1 MGALRMSLK
10 LYQALDSAS
19 FLRSYLWKLY
29 LTAVLVG
36 QLPLSIAVVW
46 LAGWRPLS
54 IEHHALRI
62 LVLCILIDAVVLLLC
77 LHQLFRPVQLAS
89 DALRTYLATGRVI
102 PIPTRFRDE
111 VGILLRMVD
120 RTLRSFQRE
129 RASLEVQA
137 VEDPLTGLPNR
148 RGATS
153 RMNELCA
160 WPSDES
166 IATLALLD
174 LDHFKRINDEF
185 GHPGGDAALVQVS
198 RYLCQSLRRDDWV
211 CRWGGEEFLLVIRGP
226 GNDADVLER
235 LRDGIQQLEC
245 AIDSRVFR
253 LTVSVGFTR
262 LSHGQDPA
270 DAIRR
275 ADEALYEAK
284 RTGRNRVVGFE
295 ATQLTSVSS
304 GD

>member
-1 MGALRMSLK
+1 MSLR

-36 QLPLSIAVVW
+36 QLPVSIAVVW
-46 LAGWRPLS
+46 LAGWRPLA
-54 IEHHALRI
+54 IESGALRI
-62 LVLCILIDAVVLLLC
+62 LVLCVLIDAVALLLC

-89 DALRTYLATGRVI
+89 DALHTYLATGRVI

-137 VEDPLTGLPNR
+137 TEDPLTGLPNR
-148 RGATS
+148 RGAMK
-153 RMNELCA
+153 RMNAPCA
-160 WPSDES
+160 LSSDES

-185 GHPGGDAALVQVS
+185 GHPGGDAALVRVS
-198 RYLCQSLRRDDWV
+198 QFLAQSLRRDDWV

-226 GNDADVLER
+226 ADHAEVLER
-235 LRDGIQQLEC
+235 LRDGLQQLEC
-245 AIDSRVFR
+245 AIDGRVFR

-262 LSHGQDPA
+262 LLQGQDPA

-284 RTGRNRVVGFE
+284 RSGRNRIVGFE
-295 ATQLTSVSS
+295 VANSKPVSRS
-304 GD
+304 A

>member
-1 MGALRMSLK
+1 MSLK
-10 LYQALDSAS
+10 LYEALDSAS

-29 LTAVLVG
+29 LAAVLVG

-46 LAGWRPLS
+46 LAGWRSLS
-54 IEHHALRI
+54 LQHHGLRI
-62 LVLCILIDAVVLLLC
+62 LVLCILIDAVLLLLC

-89 DALRTYLATGRVI
+89 DALRTYLATGRVVA
-102 PIPTRFRDE
+102 IPTRFRDE
-111 VGILLRMVD
+111 IGILLRMID
-120 RTLRSFQRE
+120 HTLRSFQRE
-129 RASLEVQA
+129 RASLEELA
-137 VEDPLTGLPNR
+137 VEDPLTRLPNR
-148 RGATS
+148 RGAIE
-153 RMNELCA
+153 RMNALCA
-160 WPSDES
+160 WPSDGS

-198 RYLCQSLRRDDWV
+198 RYLSRSLRRDDWV
-211 CRWGGEEFLLVIRGP
+211 CRWGGEEFLVIVCGP
-226 GNDADVLER
+226 GNDAEVLER
-235 LRDGIQQLEC
+235 LREGIQQLEC
-245 AIDSRVFR
+245 AIDGRAFR

-262 LSHGQDPA
+262 LRHGQDPA

-284 RTGRNRVVGFE
+284 RAGRNRVVGFE
-295 ATQLTSVSS
+295 AAQPASVSL